1 MSQDQKQAVLP
12 GAVRG
17 TPVRVLA
24 TLQGSQ
30 LQPRLIALDGANAAD
45 AWNVEEW
52 WGGGV
57 TNPDRLPVKV
67 LRIQNVS
74 NQVVYY
80 AKNTTAS
87 AASYHGILKAGAAN
101 KDGNGG
107 MIDLA
112 GDQPSRVSLFSAA
125 AANVIV
131 DVVYEN
137 P

>member
-1 MSQDQKQAVLP
+1 MPDQKEAILP
-12 GAVRG
+12 GGPTRG
-17 TPVRVLA
+17 TPVRIAAALA
-24 TLQGSQ
+24 GSQ
-30 LQPRLIALDGANAAD
+30 LQPRLIALDGTNAAD
-45 AWNVEEW
+45 AWAVEERW
-52 WGGGV
+52 AGV
-57 TNPDRLPVKV
+57 PADADRLPVKL

-87 AASYHGILKAGAAN
+87 ASSYHGILKAGAAN

-112 GDQPSRVSLFSAA
+112 PDQPTRVSLFAAA

-131 DVVYEN
+131 DVIYEN